1 MTSPI
6 AHLPADFDLPEMIAV
21 ALIFGLWGLYTPIL
35 KLIGRGSL
43 NTQLHAVRLRWVEM
57 HQRVD
62 REHRVF
68 DAILLG
74 HISNSIAFFGSAT
87 LIVLAGLVGTLVNI
101 KTVYHVTREL
111 SFLDQSMS
119 AELFSL
125 YFALL
130 TLTMALCFFAFT
142 YALRKMAYTLA
153 LLGGL
158 EAAPA
163 HTTECRIMG
172 EQAAIVLTECVRS
185 INAGIRGFYYAVAV
199 MFLFAG
205 PWVAMAATAII
216 TGVLYYRQLFSPVA
230 RAIARYVA
238 ALNNITS

>member
-1 MTSPI
+1 MTSF
-6 AHLPADFDLPEMIAV
+6 ADQLPVDLAWPEAVAV

-35 KLIGRGSL
+35 KLIGKGSL
-43 NTQLHAVRLRWVEM
+43 NTQLHDVRLRWVEM
-57 HQRVD
+57 HQGVE

-68 DAILLG
+68 DAIMLG

-111 SFLDQSMS
+111 NFLDRSMS
-119 AELFSL
+119 AELFTI
-125 YFALL
+125 YFSLL

-163 HTTECRIMG
+163 HTAECRIMG

-199 MFLFAG
+199 LFLFAG
-205 PWVAMAATAII
+205 PWVAMAATAVI
-216 TGVLYYRQLFSPVA
+216 TAVLYYRQLFSPVA
-230 RAIARYVA
+230 LAIARYVE
-238 ALNNITS
+238 ALKKINP